1 MPERQPVSVQRL
13 PRERNRSE
21 MIRPE
26 DVPLLADEH
35 VPAQPRLEANLVA
48 PAGDQLDFD
57 QRRAAESLDDA
68 VLADSFLAARI
79 ARARLL
85 LYQRMLIPHEMI
97 APRAG
102 GWTRVAVH
110 HRTVDA
116 RRLVLLELFFQ
127 PRLRVGAL
135 REDDEAR
142 GVAVDAVHER
152 RPPRAAGAEMVL
164 DLLGHRPRLAG
175 PL

>member
-1 MPERQPVSVQRL
+1 MPDRQPVGVQRL
-13 PRERNRSE
+13 PRECNRSE
-21 MIRPE
+21 MIRSE

-68 VLADSFLAARI
+68 VLADGFLAARI
-79 ARARLL
+79 ARGRLL

-102 GWTRVAVH
+102 GWTPVAGH
-110 HRTVDA
+110 HRTA
-116 RRLVLLELFFQ
+116 
-127 PRLRVGAL
+127 
-135 REDDEAR
+135 
-142 GVAVDAVHER
+142 
-152 RPPRAAGAEMVL
+152 AAGQ
-164 DLLGHRPRLAG
+164 LAA
-175 PL
+175 